1 MYTIS
6 KKENNNRKTKTEQ
19 TKDTRRII
27 LMVSIIKT
35 KNEEK
40 LNKGITLITL
50 VITIIVLLILAGV
63 TIATLTGEN
72 GILSKAKLAKELT
85 EEKAKE
91 EEEKLKEYEKLL
103 GLEGLGEKQDLP
115 ENTEST
121 EAGTLVK
128 LPEEWNIKRPD
139 KLDGENGEIISVG
152 KKQASVY
159 AVSDGKAN
167 TVPVPYGFYYVGGTK
182 ETGFVISDYVG
193 DKDKYK
199 GKEDVP
205 AGVSYNSD
213 GTVNK
218 ETSEL
223 QGNQFVWIPCNINEY
238 KKYDFGIQSTTGLDR
253 YTNSSEK
260 VQIDSYRGFYVGRY
274 EAGTSEITL
283 ADNVKFDKASTG
295 SSINGVRWQ
304 NGSFVVSKVT
314 EGKITSK
321 AGEIPYYHADYETA
335 VEMSERM
342 YNNEYVRSGLMT
354 GTMWDVM
361 IKFMAE
367 NKTDYSDMKNTPWG
381 NCKDNTNVS
390 YTAGVG
396 RYLTVNSSDGST
408 QDAVVADNSY
418 YYGIR
423 TTASSEGV
431 KKKNL
436 YDVAGNQWEWT
447 QEMCYITNNANL
459 MYNLRG
465 GGFNSTPV
473 EGPVCY
479 RVYGYAT
486 STYTC
491 YGFRSVLYIR

>member
-1 MYTIS
+1 MM
-6 KKENNNRKTKTEQ
+6 KK
-19 TKDTRRII
+19 
-27 LMVSIIKT
+27 
-35 KNEEK
+35 K
-40 LNKGITLITL
+40 LNKGITLIAL
-50 VITIIVLLILAGV
+50 VITIIILLILAGI
-63 TIATLTGEN
+63 TISTLTGEN
-72 GILSKAKLAKELT
+72 GILSKAKVAKELT

-103 GLEGLGEKQDLP
+103 GIDEKQDLP

-121 EAGTLVK
+121 EAGTLVR
-128 LPEEWNIKRPD
+128 LPEDWNIKRPD
-139 KLDGENGEIISVG
+139 KLDGENGEIVSVG

-182 ETGFVISDYVG
+182 ETGFVISDHVG

-223 QGNQFVWIPCNINEY
+223 KGNQFVWIPCNISEY
-238 KKYDFGIQSTTGLDR
+238 EKYDFGMQNTTGWDR
-253 YTNSSEK
+253 YTNSAEK

-295 SSINGVRWQ
+295 NTINGIWWQ

-314 EGKITSK
+314 DGKITSK

-335 VEMSERM
+335 IEMSERM

-361 IKFMAE
+361 LKFMAE

-381 NCKDNTNVS
+381 NYKDNTNVS
-390 YTAGVG
+390 YTAGIG
-396 RYLTVNSSDGST
+396 RYLTVNSSNAST

-418 YYGIR
+418 HYGIR

-447 QEMCYITNNANL
+447 QEMCYITNNENL

-465 GGFNSTPV
+465 GSFHSSITDNPTS
-473 EGPVCY
+473 Y
-479 RVYGYAT
+479 RGYNYAIAT
-486 STYTC
+486 HTNF
-491 YGFRSVLYIR
+491 GFRPALYIR